1 MILQTPEI
9 RTIDDITYQLDS
21 DIPYTGSLVVYY
33 DNKEK
38 ACEGNYVN
46 GKEHGLWTMWDD
58 GQKISEGNMKDG
70 MCHGPETH
78 WHIEGVISTKGQ
90 YLNDKRTGIWRS
102 WHTNGHISGEGMY
115 KNGERHGLW
124 TYWYSKKTFDYVF
137 SSRIEEQI
145 ATKMNYADG
154 VLNGTCVEW
163 HSNGN
168 KKLKTDFSHG
178 LKNGMYTRWHANGHK
193 KTDGKYVAN
202 IDKNRQH
209 KTGAW
214 SYWNEDGRLTAKEAY
229 REGILIGELV

>member
-1 MILQTPEI
+1 MEFKVP
-9 RTIDDITYQLDS
+9 D
-21 DIPYTGSLVVYY
+21 YY
-33 DNKEK
+33 EERATRFRQDEN
-38 ACEGNYVN
+38 
-46 GKEHGLWTMWDD
+46 
-58 GQKISEGNMKDG
+58 GQKCGVSNHKDG
-70 MCHGPETH
+70 MWHGEETY
-78 WHIEGVISTKGQ
+78 WHSKDVVSTKGQ
-90 YLNDKRTGIWRS
+90 YHNDKRVGVWRS
-102 WHTNGHISGEGMY
+102 WHTNGHISSEGVY

-124 TYWYSKKTFDYVF
+124 TYWHSQKTFDYVF

-168 KKLKTDFSHG
+168 KKLNTSFSHG